1 MKLGIMQPYF
11 FPYIGY
17 FSLIQ
22 YTDKF
27 IFFDTPQYIHHGWVN
42 RNRILKQGE
51 GFKYI
56 TVPICKS
63 SRETAIK
70 NISIDN
76 SADWKKSIYGGLS
89 VYKKKAPYYEQVIG
103 LIDEIFSN
111 DWENLSELN
120 ISSIQRVCKYLEIQ
134 TAFDVYSKMS
144 IDVSDEVKAPDEW
157 ALYITKELGYDTYV
171 NPPGGETFFN
181 REKYMSNG
189 ITLQFLEAKIVPY
202 IQRTGRFDAALS
214 IIDMMMF
221 CDKEEI
227 QDMLEL
233 YTIF

>member
-42 RNRILKQGE
+42 RNKILKQGE
-51 GFKYI
+51 GSKYI

-76 SADWKKSIYGGLS
+76 SVEWKKSIYGSLS
-89 VYKKKAPYYEQVIG
+89 VYKKKAPYYGQVID

-134 TAFDVYSKMS
+134 TTFDVYSEMS
-144 IDVSDEVKAPDEW
+144 IDVSDKVKAPDEW

-171 NPPGGETFFN
+171 NPPGGEA
-181 REKYMSNG
+181 
-189 ITLQFLEAKIVPY
+189 FLIERNI
-202 IQRTGRFDAALS
+202 
-214 IIDMMMF
+214 
-221 CDKEEI
+221 
-227 QDMLEL
+227 
-233 YTIF
+233 